1 MRNLNSLMRIKKSL
15 ISNNTGATIVELM
28 VVLAILGLGIT
39 ALLETI
45 S

>member
-1 MRNLNSLMRIKKSL
+1 MRYPNTLMRITSILSKNK
-15 ISNNTGATIVELM
+15 GATIVELM

-45 S
+45 G